1 MNCKKLGHFL
11 IIFIT
16 LFNSILLHPEVAW
29 ACSCFR
35 DDPVSTEFAASDTV
49 FVGTVTGIIDPLQ
62 IPYYFE
68 VMQLYYAFVPPL
80 PNLDYYGFRHQTVIF
95 AVKNAWKG
103 AKTTYLTVRGGAGS
117 GDCGYIFSQGK
128 QYVVYS
134 REWAGNLYTSNCSR
148 TNEITQASEDLSY
161 LQTLPESELTPVMA
175 PQIFCLILVTVIV
188 IALLGVIWGVRQKY
202 RAHSSTEL
210 T

>member
-29 ACSCFR
+29 ACSCFYE
-35 DDPVSTEFAASDTV
+35 DSVSTEFAASDTG
-49 FVGTVTGIIDPLQ
+49 FVGTVTGIIDPSQ

-68 VMQLYYAFVPPL
+68 VMQVYYAFVPPL
-80 PNLDYYGFRHQTVIF
+80 PNLDSYGFRHQTVIF
-95 AVKNAWKG
+95 EVEDAWKG
-103 AKTTYLTVRGGAGS
+103 ARTTYLTVRAGAGS
-117 GDCGYIFSQGK
+117 GGCGYIFSQGK

-134 REWAGNLYTSNCSR
+134 REWEGNLYTGMCSR
-148 TNEITQASEDLSY
+148 TIEITQAAEDLSY
-161 LQTLPESELTPVMA
+161 LQTLPKSELTPVMA

-188 IALLGVIWGVRQKY
+188 IVLLGVIWGVRQKLKN
-202 RAHSSTEL
+202 SVQEDV
-210 T
+210 